1 MSIDSVASL
10 GTLGIQRGLQGIRES
25 ATQIAGGTTGAPGA
39 PGTKDTA
46 AALVALKQHEQQVA
60 ASAKVIETAD
70 GVIGALLDTFA

>member
-10 GTLGIQRGLQGIRES
+10 GTLGIQRGLQGLRES
-25 ATQIAGGTTGAPGA
+25 ATQVAGSATGASDA
-39 PGTKDTA
+39 KDTA

-60 ASAKVIETAD
+60 ASAKVVETAD